1 MKYHNKKTE
10 VDGIVFDSKAEAR
23 RYEELRMMEKM
34 GLIHDLKRQVPYTLI
49 KGDRWMSENNRK
61 HRDTIYKADFT
72 YFENGH
78 LVVEDV
84 KGVRTEGY
92 RIKRELMKDRYGI
105 EIREVRA

>member
-10 VDGIVFDSKAEAR
+10 ADGIVFDSKAEAR

-34 GLIHDLKRQVPYTLI
+34 GLIHGLERQVPFVLI
-49 KGDRWMSENNRK
+49 RGQRWRSGGRK
-61 HRDTIYKADFT
+61 HPDTIYKADFV
-72 YFENGH
+72 YFENGNKI
-78 LVVEDV
+78 VEDV
-84 KGVRTEGY
+84 KGFRTAVY

>member
-10 VDGIVFDSKAEAR
+10 VDGIVFDSKAEAKR
-23 RYEELRMMEKM
+23 WNELRMMEKM
-34 GLIHDLKRQVPYTLI
+34 GLIRHLERQVPFLLI
-49 KGDRWMSENNRK
+49 RGQRWSGGRK
-61 HRDTIYKADFT
+61 HRDTYYKADFV
-72 YFENGH
+72 YYENGQQI
-78 LVVEDV
+78 VEDV